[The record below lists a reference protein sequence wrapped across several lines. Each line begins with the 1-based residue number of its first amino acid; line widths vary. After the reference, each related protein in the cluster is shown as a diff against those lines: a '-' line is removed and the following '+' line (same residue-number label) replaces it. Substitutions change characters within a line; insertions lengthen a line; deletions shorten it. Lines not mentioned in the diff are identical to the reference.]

1 MTIEENLIRHLSELA
16 RIRLTPE
23 EEGRYQDQLQSVI
36 GYMEKLKAVDVKGVE
51 PLAHVGE
58 ITGGMRSDQISPS
71 LSPGK
76 AVENAPSASENRFV
90 VPKVVE

>member
-1 MTIEENLIRHLSELA
+1 MTIEENLIHHLSELA

-23 EEGRYQDQLQSVI
+23 EEGRYQEQLQSVI

-51 PLAHVGE
+51 PFAHVGE
-58 ITGGMRSDQISPS
+58 ITGGMRFDQISPS
-71 LSPGK
+71 LSPEK
-76 AVENAPSASENRFV
+76 AVENAPSKSENRFV

>member
-1 MTIEENLIRHLSELA
+1 MTIEENLIHHLSELA

-23 EEGRYQDQLQSVI
+23 EESRYQKQLQSVI
-36 GYMEKLKAVDVKGVE
+36 GYMEKLKTVDVTGIE

-58 ITGGMRSDQISPS
+58 ITGGMRLDQVSPS
-71 LSPGK
+71 LSPEK
-76 AVENAPSASENRFV
+76 AVENAPSKIENRFV